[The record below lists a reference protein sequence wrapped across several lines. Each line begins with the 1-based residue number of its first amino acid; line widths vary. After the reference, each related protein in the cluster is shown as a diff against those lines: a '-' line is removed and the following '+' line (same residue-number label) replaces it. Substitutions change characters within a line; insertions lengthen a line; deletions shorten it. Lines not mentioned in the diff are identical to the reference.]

1 MSYELHPLCTLFPRV
16 VGAEFD
22 ALREDIKTNGL
33 RQAIVLHDGMILD
46 GGNRYRACIE
56 AGVEPTYVNFDG
68 GNLVAFVLSANLH
81 RRHMSSSQQ
90 AAIVASAQNWTE
102 SQGVGRPRKSAP
114 ESTLLDTAE
123 KRAAQSGASVA
134 TQRRADAVAKADPA
148 LAERVAHGEISLPKA
163 VEQVAPQLASK
174 SSKKQPEPVAAA
186 NSDMDGPSLG
196 DLVDELQ
203 AIVEAQTAHI
213 KALTAEDTKAEL
225 HKALMQRDH
234 AVRQQS
240 DLMNNSKKS
249 QDREKRTARMLA
261 RCGKAVGEEDP
272 DKIAPAVE
280 AMAREFRKAA

>member
-46 GGNRYRACIE
+46 GGNRYRACVE

-102 SQGVGRPRKSAP
+102 SQGVGRPKKTAP
-114 ESTLLDTAE
+114 ESTFLNTTE

-174 SSKKQPEPVAAA
+174 PAKKTPEPAA
-186 NSDMDGPSLG
+186 NADYDGPSL
-196 DLVDELQ
+196 DEL
-203 AIVEAQTAHI
+203 VEELQKENEQLHAQV

-225 HKALMQRDH
+225 HKTLLQRDH

-240 DLMNNSKKS
+240 DAMDNAKRS

-280 AMAREFRKAA
+280 SMAREFRKAA

>member
-16 VGAEFD
+16 TGAEFD
-22 ALREDIKTNGL
+22 ALRDDIKANGL
-33 RQAIVLHDGMILD
+33 RQPIVLHNGMILD
-46 GGNRYRACIE
+46 GGNRYRACVE
-56 AGVEPTYVNFDG
+56 AGVEPTYVTFEG

-81 RRHMSSSQQ
+81 RRHMSASQQ

-102 SQGVGRPRKSAP
+102 SQGVGRPKKSAP
-114 ESTLLDTAE
+114 ESTFLNTTE

-174 SSKKQPEPVAAA
+174 PARKQPEPAG
-186 NSDMDGPSLG
+186 SDDYDGPDLG
-196 DLVDELQ
+196 ELVEELQ
-203 AIVEAQTAHI
+203 KENEQLHAHI
-213 KALTAEDTKAEL
+213 KSLTAEDTKAEL
-225 HKALMQRDH
+225 HRALLQRDH

-240 DLMNNSKKS
+240 DAMDNSKRS

-280 AMAREFRKAA
+280 AMARQFRKAA